1 MSFFSELKLIS
12 PSIGAEINNVDLKK
26 VEGNA
31 INELKDL
38 LSRHK
43 VLFFPNQKIS
53 IEDHVAFG
61 EKFGEL
67 QGHPHINNP
76 NIKHA
81 KIFELA
87 ASSGGIADEWH
98 TDLTFQEQP
107 ALLSILHMVEL
118 PEVGGDT
125 LWTDLV
131 AAFKALSK
139 PIQDMCMELS
149 ALHDASPH
157 LHPEKMTIHPV
168 VRKHPDTNE
177 PVLYVNEHFTRRIVE
192 FAHEES
198 EHFLKF
204 LTSWVQKPE
213 FSLRYKWQ
221 KHTVAMWDNRS
232 TQHYVVN
239 NFEGERIIQRVTVT
253 GDKIEPYKQ
262 SSYQAWNADGRFS
275 AKSRYD
281 FQLMGYLDSIFK
293 EKN

>member
-1 MSFFSELKLIS
+1 MSIFKKINHLS
-12 PSIGAEINNVDLKK
+12 PSIGSVIEDVDINNVDKKYIPELLKILSDRK
-26 VEGNA
+26 V
-31 INELKDL
+31 I
-38 LSRHK
+38 
-43 VLFFPNQKIS
+43 FFTNQEIS
-53 IEDHVAFG
+53 IDDHVAFG

-76 NIKHA
+76 NIKHP

-107 ALLSILHMVEL
+107 ALLSILHMVEV
-118 PEVGGDT
+118 PSVGGDT
-125 LWTDLV
+125 MWTDLV

-139 PIQDMCMELS
+139 PIQDMCIGLS
-149 ALHDASPH
+149 ALHDAAPH

-192 FAHEES
+192 LGHEES
-198 EHFLKF
+198 EHLLGF

-213 FSLRYKWQ
+213 FLVRYKWQ
-221 KHTVAMWDNRS
+221 KNTIAMWDNRA

-253 GDKIEPYKQ
+253 GDKVEPFGKLDYD
-262 SSYQAWNADGRFS
+262 AWNAEGKFS

-281 FQLMGYLDSIFK
+281 FQLMGYLDSQK
-293 EKN
+293 

>member
-1 MSFFSELKLIS
+1 MGIFKKIRHLS
-12 PSIGAEINNVDLKK
+12 PSIGSVIEDVDINNVDEKYIPELLKILSDRK
-26 VEGNA
+26 V
-31 INELKDL
+31 I
-38 LSRHK
+38 
-43 VLFFPNQKIS
+43 FFTNQEIS
-53 IEDHVAFG
+53 IDDHVAFG

-76 NIKHA
+76 NIKHP

-107 ALLSILHMVEL
+107 ALLSILHMVEV
-118 PEVGGDT
+118 PSVGGDT
-125 LWTDLV
+125 MWTDLV

-139 PIQDMCMELS
+139 PIQDMCIGLS
-149 ALHDASPH
+149 ALHDAAPH

-192 FAHEES
+192 LRHEES
-198 EHFLKF
+198 EHLLNF

-213 FSLRYKWQ
+213 FLVRYKWQ
-221 KHTVAMWDNRS
+221 KNTIAMWDNRA

-253 GDKIEPYKQ
+253 GDKVEPFGKLDYD
-262 SSYQAWNADGRFS
+262 AWNADGKFS

-281 FQLMGYLDSIFK
+281 FQLMGYLDSQK
-293 EKN
+293 

>member
-1 MSFFSELKLIS
+1 MSLFAQLNPIS
-12 PSIGAEINNVDLKK
+12 PSIGAEIHDVDLKD
-26 VEGNA
+26 VDDVA
-31 INELKDL
+31 ATELKEI
-38 LSRHK
+38 LSKYK
-43 VLFFPNQKIS
+43 VLFFPNQDLS

-76 NIKHA
+76 NIKHP

-107 ALLSILHMVEL
+107 ALLSILHMVEV
-118 PEVGGDT
+118 PSVGGDT
-125 LWTDLV
+125 MWTDLV

-139 PIQDMCMELS
+139 PIQDMCIRLS
-149 ALHDASPH
+149 ALHDAAPH

-177 PVLYVNEHFTRRIVE
+177 PALYVNEHFTRRIVE
-192 FAHEES
+192 LGHEES
-198 EHFLKF
+198 EHLLSF

-213 FSLRYKWQ
+213 FLVRYKWQ
-221 KHTVAMWDNRS
+221 KNTIAMWDNRA

-253 GDKIEPYKQ
+253 GDKVEPFGKVDYD
-262 SSYQAWNADGRFS
+262 AWNAEGKFS

-281 FQLMGYLDSIFK
+281 FQLMGYLDSQK
-293 EKN
+293 

>member
-1 MSFFSELKLIS
+1 MSVFSSLKSIS
-12 PSIGAEINNVDLKK
+12 PTIGAEIFDVDLKK
-26 VEGNA
+26 IDGDL
-31 INELKDL
+31 IDELKKI
-38 LSRHK
+38 LSKYK
-43 VLFFPNQKIS
+43 VLFFPNQNLTID
-53 IEDHVAFG
+53 DHVAFG

-76 NIKHA
+76 SIKHP

-98 TDLTFQEQP
+98 TDLTFQEEP
-107 ALLSILHMVEL
+107 ALLSILHMVQI
-118 PEVGGDT
+118 PSVGGDT
-125 LWTDLV
+125 MWTDLV

-139 PIQDMCMELS
+139 PMQDMCIGLS

-168 VRKHPDTNE
+168 VRKHPDTQE

-192 FAHEES
+192 LRHDES
-198 EHFLKF
+198 DHLLSF
-204 LTSWVQKPE
+204 LTAWVQKPE

-221 KHTVAMWDNRS
+221 QHTIAMWDNRA

-253 GDKIEPYKQ
+253 GDIVEPFGKLA
-262 SSYQAWNADGRFS
+262 YQAWNADGKFS

-281 FQLMGYLDSIFK
+281 FQLMGYLDSHK
-293 EKN
+293 K

>member
-1 MSFFSELKLIS
+1 MGIFKKIRHLS
-12 PSIGAEINNVDLKK
+12 PSIGSVIEDVDINNVDEKYIPELLKILSDRK
-26 VEGNA
+26 V
-31 INELKDL
+31 I
-38 LSRHK
+38 
-43 VLFFPNQKIS
+43 FFTNQEIS
-53 IEDHVAFG
+53 IDDHVAFG

-76 NIKHA
+76 NIKHP

-107 ALLSILHMVEL
+107 ALLSILHMVEV
-118 PEVGGDT
+118 PSVGGDT
-125 LWTDLV
+125 MWTDLV

-139 PIQDMCMELS
+139 PIQDMCIGLS
-149 ALHDASPH
+149 ALHDAAPH

-192 FAHEES
+192 LGHEES
-198 EHFLKF
+198 EHLLGF

-213 FSLRYKWQ
+213 FLVRYKWQ
-221 KHTVAMWDNRS
+221 KNTIAMWDNRA

-253 GDKIEPYKQ
+253 GDKVEPFGKLAYD
-262 SSYQAWNADGRFS
+262 AWNAEGKFS

-281 FQLMGYLDSIFK
+281 FQLMGYLDSQK
-293 EKN
+293 

>member
-1 MSFFSELKLIS
+1 MSLFAQLKPIS
-12 PSIGAEINNVDLKK
+12 PSIGAEIHDVDLKDVDDVAAK
-26 VEGNA
+26 
-31 INELKDL
+31 ELKEI
-38 LSRHK
+38 LSKYK
-43 VLFFPNQKIS
+43 VLFFPNQDLS

-76 NIKHA
+76 NIKHP

-107 ALLSILHMVEL
+107 ALLSILHMVEV
-118 PEVGGDT
+118 PSVGGDT
-125 LWTDLV
+125 MWTDLV
-131 AAFKALSK
+131 AAFNALSK
-139 PIQDMCMELS
+139 PIQDMCIGLS
-149 ALHDASPH
+149 ALHDAAPH

-168 VRKHPDTNE
+168 VRKHPDTND

-192 FAHEES
+192 LGHEES
-198 EHFLKF
+198 EHLLGF

-213 FSLRYKWQ
+213 FLVRYKWQ
-221 KHTVAMWDNRS
+221 KNTIAMWDNRA

-253 GDKIEPYKQ
+253 GDKVEPFGNCLLYT
-262 SSYQAWNADGRFS
+262 SPSPR
-275 AKSRYD
+275 
-281 FQLMGYLDSIFK
+281 DS
-293 EKN
+293 

>member
-1 MSFFSELKLIS
+1 MGIFKKIRHLS
-12 PSIGAEINNVDLKK
+12 PSIGSVIEDVDINNVDEKYIPELLKILSDRK
-26 VEGNA
+26 V
-31 INELKDL
+31 I
-38 LSRHK
+38 
-43 VLFFPNQKIS
+43 FFTNQEIS
-53 IEDHVAFG
+53 IDDHVAFG

-76 NIKHA
+76 NIKHP

-107 ALLSILHMVEL
+107 ALLSILHMVEV
-118 PEVGGDT
+118 PSVGGDT
-125 LWTDLV
+125 MWTDLV

-139 PIQDMCMELS
+139 PIQDMCIGLS
-149 ALHDASPH
+149 ALHDAAPH

-192 FAHEES
+192 LRHEES
-198 EHFLKF
+198 EHLLSF

-213 FSLRYKWQ
+213 FLVRYKWQ
-221 KHTVAMWDNRS
+221 KNTIAMWDNRA

-253 GDKIEPYKQ
+253 GDKVEPFGKLAYD
-262 SSYQAWNADGRFS
+262 AWNAEGKFS

-281 FQLMGYLDSIFK
+281 FQLMGYLDSQK
-293 EKN
+293 

>member
-1 MSFFSELKLIS
+1 MGIFKKIRHLS
-12 PSIGAEINNVDLKK
+12 PSIGSVIEDVDINNVDEKYIPELLKILSDRK
-26 VEGNA
+26 V
-31 INELKDL
+31 I
-38 LSRHK
+38 
-43 VLFFPNQKIS
+43 FFTNQEIS
-53 IEDHVAFG
+53 IDDHVAFG

-76 NIKHA
+76 NIKHP

-107 ALLSILHMVEL
+107 ALLSILHMVEV
-118 PEVGGDT
+118 PSVGGDT
-125 LWTDLV
+125 MWTDLV

-139 PIQDMCMELS
+139 PIQDMCIGLS
-149 ALHDASPH
+149 ALHDAAPH

-192 FAHEES
+192 LGHEES
-198 EHFLKF
+198 EHLLSF

-213 FSLRYKWQ
+213 FLVRYKWQ
-221 KHTVAMWDNRS
+221 KNTIAMWDNRA

-253 GDKIEPYKQ
+253 GDKVEPFGKLAYD
-262 SSYQAWNADGRFS
+262 AWNAEGKFS

-281 FQLMGYLDSIFK
+281 FQLMGYLDSQK
-293 EKN
+293 

>member
-1 MSFFSELKLIS
+1 MSLFAQLKPIS
-12 PSIGAEINNVDLKK
+12 PSIGAEIHDVDLKDVDDVSAK
-26 VEGNA
+26 
-31 INELKDL
+31 ELKEI
-38 LSRHK
+38 LSKYK
-43 VLFFPNQKIS
+43 VLFFPNQDLS

-76 NIKHA
+76 NIKHP

-107 ALLSILHMVEL
+107 ALLSILHMVEV
-118 PEVGGDT
+118 PSVGGDT
-125 LWTDLV
+125 MWTDLV

-139 PIQDMCMELS
+139 PIQDMCNGLS
-149 ALHDASPH
+149 ALHDAAPH

-168 VRKHPDTNE
+168 VRRHPDTNE

-192 FAHEES
+192 LGHEES
-198 EHFLKF
+198 EHLLSF

-213 FSLRYKWQ
+213 FLVRYKWQ
-221 KHTVAMWDNRS
+221 KNTIAMWDNRA

-253 GDKIEPYKQ
+253 GDKVEPFGKLDYD
-262 SSYQAWNADGRFS
+262 AWNADGKFS

-281 FQLMGYLDSIFK
+281 FQLMGYLDSQK
-293 EKN
+293 

>member
-1 MSFFSELKLIS
+1 MSIFNKINHLS
-12 PSIGAEINNVDLKK
+12 PSIGSVIEDVDINNVDKKYIPELLKILSDRK
-26 VEGNA
+26 V
-31 INELKDL
+31 I
-38 LSRHK
+38 
-43 VLFFPNQKIS
+43 FFTNQEIS
-53 IEDHVAFG
+53 IDDHVAFG

-76 NIKHA
+76 NIKHP

-107 ALLSILHMVEL
+107 ALLSILHMVEV
-118 PEVGGDT
+118 PSVGGDT
-125 LWTDLV
+125 MWTDLV

-139 PIQDMCMELS
+139 PIQDMCIGLS
-149 ALHDASPH
+149 ALHDAAPH

-192 FAHEES
+192 LGHEES
-198 EHFLKF
+198 EHLLSF

-213 FSLRYKWQ
+213 FLVRYKWQ
-221 KHTVAMWDNRS
+221 KNTIAMWDNRA

-253 GDKIEPYKQ
+253 GDRVEPFGKLDYN
-262 SSYQAWNADGRFS
+262 AWNAEGKFS

-281 FQLMGYLDSIFK
+281 FQLMGYLDSQK
-293 EKN
+293 

>member
-1 MSFFSELKLIS
+1 MGIFKKIRHLS
-12 PSIGAEINNVDLKK
+12 PSIGSVIEDVDINNVDEKYIPELLKILSDRK
-26 VEGNA
+26 V
-31 INELKDL
+31 I
-38 LSRHK
+38 
-43 VLFFPNQKIS
+43 FFTNQEIS
-53 IEDHVAFG
+53 IDDHVAFG

-76 NIKHA
+76 NIKHP

-107 ALLSILHMVEL
+107 ALLSILHMVEV
-118 PEVGGDT
+118 PSVGGDT
-125 LWTDLV
+125 MWTDLV

-139 PIQDMCMELS
+139 PIQDMCIGLS
-149 ALHDASPH
+149 ALHDAAPH

-192 FAHEES
+192 LGHEES
-198 EHFLKF
+198 EHLLSF

-213 FSLRYKWQ
+213 FLVRYKWQ
-221 KHTVAMWDNRS
+221 KNTIAMWDNRA

-253 GDKIEPYKQ
+253 GDKIEPFGKLAYD
-262 SSYQAWNADGRFS
+262 AWNAEGKFS

-281 FQLMGYLDSIFK
+281 YQLMGYLDSQK
-293 EKN
+293 

>member
-1 MSFFSELKLIS
+1 MSLFAQLKPIS
-12 PSIGAEINNVDLKK
+12 PSIGAEIHDVDLKDVDDVAAK
-26 VEGNA
+26 
-31 INELKDL
+31 ELKEI
-38 LSRHK
+38 LSKYK
-43 VLFFPNQKIS
+43 VLFFPNQDLS

-76 NIKHA
+76 NIKHP

-107 ALLSILHMVEL
+107 ALLSILHMVEV
-118 PEVGGDT
+118 PSVGGDT
-125 LWTDLV
+125 MWTDLV

-139 PIQDMCMELS
+139 PIQDMCIGLS
-149 ALHDASPH
+149 ALHDAAPH

-192 FAHEES
+192 LGHEES
-198 EHFLKF
+198 EHLLGF

-213 FSLRYKWQ
+213 FLVRYKWQ
-221 KHTVAMWDNRS
+221 KNTIAMWDNRA

-253 GDKIEPYKQ
+253 GDKVEPFGKLAYD
-262 SSYQAWNADGRFS
+262 AWNAEGKFS

-281 FQLMGYLDSIFK
+281 LQLLGYLDSQK
-293 EKN
+293 

>member
-1 MSFFSELKLIS
+1 MGIFKKIRHLS
-12 PSIGAEINNVDLKK
+12 PSIGSVIEDVDINNVDEKYIPELLKILSDRK
-26 VEGNA
+26 V
-31 INELKDL
+31 I
-38 LSRHK
+38 
-43 VLFFPNQKIS
+43 FFTNQEIS
-53 IEDHVAFG
+53 IDDHVAFG

-76 NIKHA
+76 NIKHP

-107 ALLSILHMVEL
+107 ALLSILHMVEI
-118 PEVGGDT
+118 PSVGGDT
-125 LWTDLV
+125 MWTDLV

-139 PIQDMCMELS
+139 PIQDMCIGLS
-149 ALHDASPH
+149 ALHDAAPH

-192 FAHEES
+192 LGHEES
-198 EHFLKF
+198 EHLLGF

-213 FSLRYKWQ
+213 FLVRYKWQ
-221 KHTVAMWDNRS
+221 KNTIAMWDNRA

-253 GDKIEPYKQ
+253 GDKVEPFGKLAYD
-262 SSYQAWNADGRFS
+262 AWNAEGKFS

-281 FQLMGYLDSIFK
+281 FQLMGYLDSQK
-293 EKN
+293 

>member
-1 MSFFSELKLIS
+1 MSLFAQLKPMS
-12 PSIGAEINNVDLKK
+12 PSIGAEIHDVDLKDADD
-26 VEGNA
+26 VA
-31 INELKDL
+31 ATELKEI
-38 LSRHK
+38 LSKHK
-43 VLFFPNQKIS
+43 VLFFPNQDLS

-76 NIKHA
+76 NIKHP

-107 ALLSILHMVEL
+107 ALLSILHMVEV
-118 PEVGGDT
+118 PSVGGDT
-125 LWTDLV
+125 MWTDLV

-139 PIQDMCMELS
+139 PIQDMCIGLS
-149 ALHDASPH
+149 ALHDAAPH

-192 FAHEES
+192 LGHEES
-198 EHFLKF
+198 EHLLGF

-213 FSLRYKWQ
+213 FLVRYKWQ
-221 KHTVAMWDNRS
+221 KNTIAMWDNRA

-253 GDKIEPYKQ
+253 GDKVEPFGKLDYD
-262 SSYQAWNADGRFS
+262 AWNAEGKFS

-281 FQLMGYLDSIFK
+281 FQLMGYLDSQK
-293 EKN
+293 

>member
-1 MSFFSELKLIS
+1 MSLLANLKLIT
-12 PSIGAEINNVDLKK
+12 PSIGAEISNIDLKDID
-26 VEGNA
+26 EDSA
-31 INELKDL
+31 NELADI
-38 LSRHK
+38 LSKHK
-43 VLFFPNQKIS
+43 VLFFPEQDLS

-76 NIKHA
+76 NIKHP

-107 ALLSILHMVEL
+107 ALLSILHMVEV
-118 PEVGGDT
+118 PSVGGDT
-125 LWTDLV
+125 MWTDLV

-139 PIQDMCMELS
+139 PIQDMCIGLS
-149 ALHDASPH
+149 ALHDAAPH
-157 LHPEKMTIHPV
+157 LHPEKMTVHPV
-168 VRKHPDTNE
+168 VRKHPYTNE

-192 FAHEES
+192 LGHEES
-198 EHFLKF
+198 EHLLSF

-213 FSLRYKWQ
+213 FLVRYKWQ
-221 KHTVAMWDNRS
+221 KNTIAMWDNRA

-239 NFEGERIIQRVTVT
+239 NFEGERVIQRVTVT
-253 GDKIEPYKQ
+253 GDKVEPFGILA
-262 SSYQAWNADGRFS
+262 YQAWNADGKFS

-281 FQLMGYLDSIFK
+281 FQLMSYLDSQR
-293 EKN
+293 